1 MLKNYLIVAWRN
13 LVKSKLYSSI
23 NLIGLATGMAVA
35 ILIGLWIYDE
45 LSYDKSFSH
54 YDRLGKVWQYVSFT
68 KNEKSAY
75 DVTPIPLATELRTK
89 YPDFKYVSITS
100 GSKTVILAAG
110 EKKISNIGSYVQ
122 PDMTEMLSLRMVTGD
137 RHALKDMHAI
147 LLSASLARTIFGKE
161 DPMGKRITLDN
172 NDPVEVAGV
181 YEDFPYNSSFKEVGF
196 LAAWDL
202 FATKDYVKNSLNEWD
217 NNSFNMYA
225 ELKEGADFATVS
237 ARIRESRMKQ
247 PDPPKYHPEFFLFP
261 MRRWH
266 LYADF
271 TNGVNTGGLITFVW
285 LFGIIGVFVLL
296 LACINFMNLSTARS
310 EKRAREVGIRKAI
323 GSERRQLIVQFFS
336 ESLMVALFA
345 FCLALL
351 LVTLLLPLFNAVAD
365 KKISLPWS
373 NPLFWAAGI
382 GFSLFTGL
390 IAGSYPALYLSSFS
404 PVKVLKG
411 TFKAGRFAA
420 IPRRVMV
427 VVQFSVSVLLI
438 IGTMI
443 VFRQI
448 QFARNLPM
456 GYKQNGLIE
465 VGMQTK
471 ELYTHA
477 KAIRTELLASGAVEE
492 MTATS
497 CPMNAQYG
505 GTTDFT
511 WKGKDPNARPL
522 VISNGITPEFGKTVG
537 WQLVQGRDLSRAF
550 ATDSSAMILNEAAVK
565 LTGISKPL
573 GETITQGGRAY
584 TVVGVVK
591 DMIREDPFQPVK
603 PAFYV
608 LTKNNVN
615 TMLIKLDGG
624 HDIHAAL
631 DKVAKVFQQYNPA
644 SPFDYRWVDEEYGKK
659 FGNEERIGKL
669 SSCFAVLA
677 IFISCLGLFGLAS
690 FVAEQR
696 TKEIGVRKV
705 LGATVF
711 ILWRLLSKE
720 FIVLVAISLLIAMPV
735 AYYFMQ
741 GWLQNYTYHTHLSW
755 WIFAA
760 AGGGALL
767 ITLLTV
773 SFQAVRAAMA
783 NPVRSLRSE

>member
-1 MLKNYLIVAWRN
+1 MLKNYLTVAWRN

-45 LSYDKSFSH
+45 LSYNKSFSH
-54 YDRLGKVWQYVSFT
+54 YDRIGKVWQYVSFT

-75 DVTPIPLATELRTK
+75 EVTPIPLATELRTK
-89 YPDFKYVSITS
+89 YPDLKYVSLTS
-100 GSKTVILAAG
+100 GSQKVILAAG
-110 EKKISNIGSYVQ
+110 DVKISNIGSYVQ

-181 YEDFPYNSSFKEVGF
+181 YEDFPYNSSFNEVGF

-202 FATKDYVKNSLNEWD
+202 FATKDYVKNSLNQWD
-217 NNSFNMYA
+217 NNSFSMYA
-225 ELKEGADFATVS
+225 ELKEGADFGTVS

-261 MRRWH
+261 MGRWH

-323 GSERRQLIVQFFS
+323 GSVRRQLVVQFFS

-351 LVTLLLPLFNAVAD
+351 LVGLLLPLFNAVAD
-365 KKISLPWS
+365 KKITLPWS
-373 NPLFWAAGI
+373 NPLFWTAGI

-427 VVQFSVSVLLI
+427 VVQFSVSILLI
-438 IGTMI
+438 IGTMV

-492 MTATS
+492 MASTS

-505 GTTDFT
+505 GTTDIT

-522 VISNGITPEFGKTVG
+522 VISNGVTPEFGKTVG
-537 WQLVQGRDLSRAF
+537 WQLVQGRDFSGAF

-565 LTGISKPL
+565 LIGFATPV
-573 GETITQGGRAY
+573 GETVGQGGRAY

-608 LTKNNVN
+608 LTKGNIN
-615 TMLIKLDGG
+615 TMLLKLGGG

-631 DKVAKVFQQYNPA
+631 GKVTKVFQTYNPA
-644 SPFDYRWVDEEYGKK
+644 SPFDYRWVDEEYSKK

-669 SSCFAVLA
+669 SSCFAFLA

-720 FIVLVAISLLIAMPV
+720 FIVLVAISLLIAMPI

-741 GWLQNYTYHTHLSW
+741 GWLQNYAYHAHLSW

-773 SFQAVRAAMA
+773 SYQAVKAAMV